1 METAAPHVEKA
12 SEGENTAPPQEAPK
26 SLAFWLVIAS
36 LCIIAFTAS
45 LDGSIIAIALPHISS
60 SLEIGDKYVEVA
72 NCFLF
77 AQTVAQPGIA
87 QLCNI
92 FGRRWPMIVAV
103 CVFALGSGIAGGASD
118 TAPMIAGRTVQGL
131 GSGGIMLM
139 VELIVCDMV
148 PLRERGKY
156 LGIVLSTAALGSIV
170 GPVVGGALAERDWRW
185 CFYLNLPI
193 CAVVLPAL
201 FFFLRIKHLDVSWK
215 GVFVQ
220 VDWTGNIIFIGS
232 ITSLLIGLTFGG
244 AVYPWS
250 SWRIILPIA
259 VGCAGWACFHI
270 YEYLIRDANPCVPP
284 HVFCNRTSAAAFYM
298 IFTTSM
304 LLQWVCF
311 FWPVYFMAIR
321 GTSLTQTGVDFLPFT
336 FLLIPG
342 SAIAG
347 LILSKTGRYRP
358 LHAVGFV
365 LSTLGPG
372 LNTLLGRNTPA
383 GGWAMLQIV
392 DALGRAFILPTT
404 LPAIL
409 ASLPERDVASATGVY
424 SFLRSFGFVWG
435 VTVPGIIFNNRFDQ
449 LSYRITDAAVRETL
463 GGGKAYQLA
472 SGTYVQSLPPGV
484 KSEVLGV
491 YLEALKAVWYGAM
504 AFGASELIAVA
515 VEKHVPLRTDLATDY
530 GLQEEKVRDGE
541 GGMEVAEPRSDH
553 MRPEREGD
561 STRASA
567 TLS

>member
-1 METAAPHVEKA
+1 MATAAAPVEKA
-12 SEGENTAPPQEAPK
+12 SEGENTEPQEAQK
-26 SLAFWLVIAS
+26 SPAFWLVIAS
-36 LCIIAFTAS
+36 LCLIAFTSS

-72 NCFLF
+72 NCFVF
-77 AQTVAQPGIA
+77 AQTVVQPGTA

-92 FGRRWPMIVAV
+92 FGRRWPMIITV
-103 CVFALGSGIAGGASD
+103 CIFAIGSGIAGGAND
-118 TAPMIAGRTVQGL
+118 TATMIAGRTVQGL

-193 CAVVLPAL
+193 CAIVLPVL
-201 FFFLRIKHLDVSWK
+201 FFFLRIKHLSISWK
-215 GVFVQ
+215 GVFAK
-220 VDWTGNIIFIGS
+220 VDWTGNVVFIGS

-244 AVYPWS
+244 TVYPWS
-250 SWRIILPIA
+250 SWRIIVPIV
-259 VGCAGWACFHI
+259 VGCVGWACFHA
-270 YEYLIRDANPCVPP
+270 YENFIKDANPCVPP

-298 IFTTSM
+298 IFVTSM
-304 LLQWVCF
+304 LLQWICF
-311 FWPVYFMAIR
+311 FWPVYFLAIR
-321 GTSLTQTGVDFLPFT
+321 GTSLVQTGINFLPFM

-347 LILSKTGRYRP
+347 IILSKTGRYRR
-358 LHAVGFV
+358 LHAIGFV

-372 LNTLLGRNTPA
+372 LNTLLDRNTHA

-409 ASLPERDVASATGVY
+409 ASLPEKDVASATGVY
-424 SFLRSFGFVWG
+424 SFLRSFGYVWG
-435 VTVPGIIFNNRFDQ
+435 ITVPGIMFNNRFNQ
-449 LSYRITDAAVRETL
+449 LSDRISDVAVREAL

-472 SGTYVQSLPPGV
+472 SGAYVQTLPPVV
-484 KSEVLGV
+484 KSEVLDV
-491 YLEALKAVWYGAM
+491 YLEALKTVWYGAM
-504 AFGASELIAVA
+504 AFGASGLIAVA
-515 VEKHVPLRTDLATDY
+515 IEKHVPLRTDLETEY
-530 GLQEEKVRDGE
+530 GLEEKKATEEEDG
-541 GGMEVAEPRSDH
+541 MVVAEPHLDH
-553 MRPEREGD
+553 T
-561 STRASA
+561 STRGDDNLTTPA
-567 TLS
+567 TSS